1 MFGSACLIADA
12 AVLRGR
18 RFGNLVLAASDRE
31 LATPDLARRVAADPF
46 PGRVL
51 DGDGLDRFVA
61 GARPIT
67 DGRAELSPAPPP
79 GVFAPS

>member
-1 MFGSACLIADA
+1 M
-12 AVLRGR
+12 LRGR
-18 RFGNLVLAASDRE
+18 RFGNLVLAASDQD
-31 LATPDLARRVAADPF
+31 LPVADLARRVAADPF

-51 DGDGLDRFVA
+51 DGDDLDRFIS
-61 GARPIT
+61 GARAIT